1 MTDGIVTVNVPKGG
15 MLRKW
20 QPQGFWFCMGSW
32 LLMSDYTQ
40 LALNEF
46 NNLAGD
52 RFMLIAITM
61 AGKAYNWFHG
71 DGEKHGNPWR
81 YTEADVQSWLDAMPK
96 KDYERL
102 VQTMLDSQIGGKPI
116 KDISGASLDDEKKK

>member
-1 MTDGIVTVNVPKGG
+1 MTDGIITVSVPKGG

-32 LLMSDYTQ
+32 LLMSEYTQ

-61 AGKAYNWFHG
+61 AGKAYNYFNQG
-71 DGEKHGNPWR
+71 KPWR
-81 YTEADVQSWLDAMPK
+81 HTEAEVQAWLDELPK
-96 KDYERL
+96 KEYERL
-102 VQTMLDSQIGGKPI
+102 VQTMLDSQIGGKPL